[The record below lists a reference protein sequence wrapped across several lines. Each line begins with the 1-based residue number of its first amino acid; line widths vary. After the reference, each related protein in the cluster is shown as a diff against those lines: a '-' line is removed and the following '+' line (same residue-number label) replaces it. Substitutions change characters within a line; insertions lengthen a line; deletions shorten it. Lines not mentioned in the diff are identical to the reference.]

1 MSKRRKK
8 HKTAPSSQS
17 ARAPQGKSTIVKP
30 GPSAKALESSP
41 LVRFDKKTKLF
52 LLILLT
58 TYFALSL
65 LKIHTSS
72 IANWD
77 IMFGKPLPQSVL
89 LGTPRFIR
97 MDEWMV
103 SSPSILSQYALG
115 MPVRNDT
122 LGGVTTPVVWGLP
135 VKDVSTILRP
145 VLWSYFIFD
154 VERAFAFAW
163 NFNIFIFLIST
174 FLTLMLLTRNSF
186 SLSVCG
192 AFFIFFSGAVQWWS
206 YAIADYMLYLN
217 GIFISL
223 IYIMYS
229 KKRWP
234 LILAGI
240 TLLISAYGF
249 IFNLYPPFQVP
260 LAHLYLLIFVGYLLT
275 QKDFLSIKQYV
286 LAKTIVVL
294 VVVLIFTLFAYH
306 YYLLVRNTYAIMLNT
321 LYPGRRFSTG
331 GDLLSGK
338 LFGEFFGIFM
348 SEKHFPRQWGNICE
362 ASGFFMFFPIVFYG
376 MVYDYVKTKRI
387 DPLLISLSAF
397 IVAGLIY
404 VLIGFPALLS
414 KVTLMSMSPAKRFL
428 PILGAAN
435 CILLVCYVAKKSAAN
450 RFSSTEFGI
459 LAGGVIAF
467 ATIAGLHINNATAN
481 FFTSGEITTV
491 TIIVSIVYLLVRY
504 KDYRFATPAL
514 YVLLMAIA
522 VSNSTVNP
530 VTIGLSSIL
539 DNPLVTITRQIHK
552 QDPQARWALFGDTRI
567 TNLLKVNGISLLN
580 CVKLIPVFDDM
591 RVLDPTGD
599 YFSVYNR
606 YAWIAMYTYID
617 GKDGLTIGN
626 NSDDAYTISMDP
638 CSPRLKELAV
648 KYLVFTKPP
657 TGTTTATSATFTP
670 KAEEVRCMTKVAET
684 SGIFVYKRNDQ

>member
-1 MSKRRKK
+1 MSKRRKQ
-8 HKTAPSSQS
+8 HKKTRSSQS
-17 ARAPQGKSTIVKP
+17 ARAPQGKSTIVEA

-41 LVRFDKKTKLF
+41 LVRFDRKTKVF
-52 LLILLT
+52 LSVLLT
-58 TYFALSL
+58 AYFALSL

-77 IMFGKPLPQSVL
+77 VMFGKPVPQSVL
-89 LGTPRFIR
+89 LGKPRSIR
-97 MDEWMV
+97 ADEWMV
-103 SSPSILSQYALG
+103 SSPSVLSQYALG

-145 VLWSYFIFD
+145 ALWSYFIFD

-163 NFNIFIFLIST
+163 NFKIFIFLIST

-192 AFFIFFSGAVQWWS
+192 AFFVFFSGAVQWWS
-206 YAIADYMLYLN
+206 YSIADYMLYLN

-223 IYIMYS
+223 IYILYS

-275 QKDFLSIKQYV
+275 QKDFLSIKQQV
-286 LAKTIVVL
+286 LAKTIVVI
-294 VVVLIFTLFAYH
+294 VVVLLFTLFAYH

-321 LYPGRRFSTG
+321 VYPGRRFSTG

-338 LFGEFFGIFM
+338 LFAEFFGVFM
-348 SEKHFPRQWGNICE
+348 SDKHFPRQWGNICE
-362 ASGFFMFFPIVFYG
+362 ASGFFMFFPIVFYCI
-376 MVYDYVKTKRI
+376 VYDSIKSKTV
-387 DPLLISLSAF
+387 DPLLVALS
-397 IVAGLIY
+397 VYVLAGLTY
-404 VLIGFPALLS
+404 VLIGFPTLLS
-414 KVTLMSMSPAKRFL
+414 KATLISMSPTKRFL

-435 CILLVCYVAKKSAAN
+435 CILLVCYVAKKRTAH
-450 RFSSTEFGI
+450 RFSSIEFGI
-459 LAGGVIAF
+459 LAVGVIAF
-467 ATIAGLHINNATAN
+467 ATIADLHINHATKN
-481 FFTSGEITTV
+481 FFTWGEITTV
-491 TIIVSIVYLLVRY
+491 TIIVSIAYLLVRY

-514 YVLLMAIA
+514 CVLLMAIA
-522 VSNSTVNP
+522 ASNATVNP

-552 QDPQARWALFGDTRI
+552 QDPQARWALFGDTRL

-580 CVKLIPVFDDM
+580 CVKLIPAFDDM

-606 YAWIAMYTYID
+606 YAWIAMFPYID
-617 GKDGLTIGN
+617 GKDGLTMSN
-626 NSDDAYTISMDP
+626 NSEDAYGISMDP
-638 CSPRLKELAV
+638 CSPRLKELEV
-648 KYLVFTKPP
+648 RYIVFTKPP
-657 TGTTTATSATFTP
+657 TAPATGTFTP
-670 KAEEVRCMTKVAET
+670 KPAEVRCMTKVAET

>member
-8 HKTAPSSQS
+8 HKKTRSSQS
-17 ARAPQGKSTIVKP
+17 ASAPQGKSTIVKP
-30 GPSAKALESSP
+30 GPSARALGSSP
-41 LVRFDKKTKLF
+41 LVRFDRKTKLF

-58 TYFALSL
+58 TYFSLSL
-65 LKIHTSS
+65 LKVHTSS
-72 IANWD
+72 IANWE
-77 IMFGKPLPQSVL
+77 IMFGKPAPQSVL
-89 LGTPRFIR
+89 LGKPRFIR

-135 VKDVSTILRP
+135 IKDVSTILRP

-154 VERAFAFAW
+154 IERAFAFAW
-163 NFNIFIFLIST
+163 NFKIFIFLIST

-206 YAIADYMLYLN
+206 YSIADYMLYLN

-240 TLLISAYGF
+240 TLLLSAYGF

-260 LAHLYLLIFVGYLLT
+260 LVHLYLLIFVGYLLK
-275 QKDFLSIKQYV
+275 QKDLLSIKQDV
-286 LAKTIVVL
+286 LAKTIVVI

-321 LYPGRRFSTG
+321 VYPGRRFSTG
-331 GDLLSGK
+331 GDLISGK
-338 LFGEFFGIFM
+338 LFVEFFGVFM
-348 SEKHFPRQWGNICE
+348 SDQHFPRQWGNICE
-362 ASGFFMFFPIVFYG
+362 TSGFFMFFPIVFYCI
-376 MVYDYVKTKRI
+376 VYDYVKSKTI
-387 DPLLISLSAF
+387 DPVLVALSVYV
-397 IVAGLIY
+397 VAGLTY
-404 VLIGFPALLS
+404 LLIGFPTLLS

-435 CILLVCYVAKKSAAN
+435 CILLVCYLAKKRAAN
-450 RFSSTEFGI
+450 RFSWIEFGI
-459 LAGGVIAF
+459 LAVGVIAF
-467 ATIAGLHINNATAN
+467 ATIAGLHINNATKN
-481 FFTSGEITTV
+481 FFTWGEITTA

-514 YVLLMAIA
+514 CVLLMAIA
-522 VSNSTVNP
+522 VSNATVNP

-539 DNPLVTITRQIHK
+539 DNPLVTITRDIHK
-552 QDPQARWALFGDTRI
+552 QDPQARWALFGDRRV
-567 TNLLKVNGISLLN
+567 TNVLKANGISLLN
-580 CVKLIPVFDDM
+580 GVKLIPAFDDM

-599 YFSVYNR
+599 YYSVYNR
-606 YAWIAMYTYID
+606 YAWITLDAYID
-617 GKDGLTIGN
+617 GKDGLTMG
-626 NSDDAYTISMDP
+626 SHSEDSYTISMDP

-648 KYLVFTKPP
+648 KYLVFTKPATA
-657 TGTTTATSATFTP
+657 TGTATFTP

>member
-8 HKTAPSSQS
+8 PKKTRSSQS

-41 LVRFDKKTKLF
+41 LVRFDRKTIVF
-52 LLILLT
+52 LLVLLT
-58 TYFALSL
+58 AYFALSL
-65 LKIHTSS
+65 LKVHTSS

-77 IMFGKPLPQSVL
+77 VMFGKPAPQSVL
-89 LGTPRFIR
+89 LGKPRFIR

-103 SSPSILSQYALG
+103 SSPAILSQYALG

-163 NFNIFIFLIST
+163 NFKIFIFLIST

-206 YAIADYMLYLN
+206 YSIADYMLYLN

-223 IYIMYS
+223 IYIMYG

-260 LAHLYLLIFVGYLLT
+260 LVHLYLLIFVGYLLT
-275 QKDFLSIKQYV
+275 HKDFLSIKQYV
-286 LAKTIVVL
+286 LAKTIVVI

-348 SEKHFPRQWGNICE
+348 SDKHFPRQWGNICE

-404 VLIGFPALLS
+404 VLIGFPAVLS
-414 KVTLMSMSPAKRFL
+414 KATLISMSPAKRFL

-450 RFSSTEFGI
+450 RFSSIEFGI

-522 VSNSTVNP
+522 VSNATVNP

-567 TNLLKVNGISLLN
+567 TNLLKANGISLLN
-580 CVKLIPVFDDM
+580 CVKLIPAFDDM

-599 YFSVYNR
+599 YYSVYNR

-617 GKDGLTIGN
+617 GKDGLTMGN

-657 TGTTTATSATFTP
+657 TAAATATFTP
-670 KAEEVRCMTKVAET
+670 KAAEVRCMTKVAET
-684 SGIFVYKRNDQ
+684 SGIFVYKRNDE